1 MIVTVTPN
9 AALDVTYRVPRLVPD
24 AAHRTST
31 VERRAGGKG
40 VNVARVLHALG
51 APTRALG
58 IAGGHDGAA
67 VVRDLAAAGIAHE
80 FTEVA
85 AGTRRTTTI
94 LSTVDET
101 VTLISEP
108 GPALSEQDWA
118 RFVSS
123 VGAAAR
129 TASVLVCSGSLPGGV
144 PVSAYADLL
153 RDAGMP
159 TVLDTSGPALTAGLS
174 AHPSVVKPNLDE
186 LRDVTGI
193 GDPLRAAEELCRA
206 GAGAVVASLGADG
219 MLAVA
224 EGGSWLARPSKALTG
239 NTTGAGDAAVAGIA
253 LELAGGAPDWP
264 AVLRRAVAL
273 SAAAVLGPLAGDI
286 DIEHYRREY
295 DAVEVDHATGTDD

>member
-24 AAHRTST
+24 AAHRAST

-40 VNVARVLHALG
+40 VNVARVLHVLG
-51 APTRALG
+51 VPTRALG

-67 VVRDLAAAGIAHE
+67 VVRDLAESGIAHE
-80 FTEVA
+80 FTEVD
-85 AGTRRTTTI
+85 AGTRRTTAI

-118 RFVSS
+118 RFASS

-153 RDAGMP
+153 RDARVP

-174 AHPSVVKPNLDE
+174 AHPSVVKPNLTE
-186 LRDVTGI
+186 LREVTGI
-193 GDPLRAAEELCRA
+193 HDPLRAAEELRRA
-206 GAGAVVASLGADG
+206 GAGAVIASLGADG
-219 MLAVA
+219 MLAVT
-224 EGGSWLARPSKALTG
+224 ESGSWLARPSKALTG

-253 LELAGGAPDWP
+253 LELANGTTDWP

-286 DIEHYRREY
+286 DIEHYQREY
-295 DAVEVDHATGTDD
+295 DAVEVDHAPGTDE